1 MLCFFFFIY
10 CIQNIQRKMNPQG
23 VPPLNGAA
31 GPVSRVEL
39 RVECKDLKK
48 KDEFSKSDPCAA
60 LYVLSRKSQKW
71 EEVFYCVF
79 LLCLCDKANITT
91 IGLLFSF
98 INSVCILQFQGPR
111 NIVHHIVVYNLY
123 DYYIVQSLF
132 VKYFL
137 FLWPS
142 LSMLYP
148 PKSSMGICNVMT
160 LE

>member
-1 MLCFFFFIY
+1 
-10 CIQNIQRKMNPQG
+10 MNPLG

-71 EEVFYCVF
+71 EEVSYCVF

-98 INSVCILQFQGPR
+98 INSVCILQF
-111 NIVHHIVVYNLY
+111 
-123 DYYIVQSLF
+123 
-132 VKYFL
+132 
-137 FLWPS
+137 
-142 LSMLYP
+142 
-148 PKSSMGICNVMT
+148 
-160 LE
+160 